1 MLLCAEAE
9 GSLGI
14 KHKPRQRA
22 PLHDTSNP
30 QWPHQS
36 PSPMVGGMS
45 GITFGSGSSA
55 LQYAQAGISRGMA
68 GLDRDAQTIAQATVS
83 DGGDS
88 SAVTGALVDSQQQAL
103 NVEVNAKALSITN
116 QTLGTL
122 LDVMA

>member
-1 MLLCAEAE
+1 
-9 GSLGI
+9 
-14 KHKPRQRA
+14 
-22 PLHDTSNP
+22 
-30 QWPHQS
+30 
-36 PSPMVGGMS
+36 MVGGMS
-45 GITFGSGSSA
+45 GITFDSGSSA

-68 GLDRDAQTIAQATVS
+68 GLDRDAQTIAQATAS

-88 SAVTGALVDSQQQAL
+88 SAVTGALVDSQQQVL